1 MRITHHEARK
11 IADLAHLAFDD
22 AALDRMASEMTKIL
36 TYIDQ
41 LAEVE
46 IDETDGGR
54 ASARP
59 TPLRDDTVGDDVTE
73 DDRGIRWMRRAGDVE
88 GMLVG
93 YRDQEITAFVCP
105 AAQTYNSKRRRACDP
120 Q

>member
-1 MRITHHEARK
+1 MKITRDEAKK

-46 IDETDGGR
+46 IDEANVGR

-59 TPLRDDTVGDDVTE
+59 TPLRDDAVGSQPANPERNAPDWDS
-73 DDRGIRWMRRAGDVE
+73 GH
-88 GMLVG
+88 
-93 YRDQEITAFVCP
+93 FVVP
-105 AAQTYNSKRRRACDP
+105 KVIGE
-120 Q
+120 